1 MNNQISPVFFLVLLP
16 LFPVLWYFVGL
27 KLSRIGGWQK
37 LAEVYP
43 ARTPPS
49 GQKFNTYGA
58 VGKVRYKGCLYVF
71 VSRDGLFVSVMALFS
86 IGHKP
91 LFLPWSVIHNKQS
104 KKILWHE
111 MVEFD
116 IGYPCIA
123 TMQLPKKIF
132 ESEYAMA

>member
-1 MNNQISPVFFLVLLP
+1 MCWS
-16 LFPVLWYFVGL
+16 
-27 KLSRIGGWQK
+27 LSKTSGWQK

-71 VSRDGLFVSVMALFS
+71 VSHDGLYISVMLLFS

-91 LFLPWSVIHNKQS
+91 LFIPWSAIHNKQP
-104 KKILWHE
+104 KKILWRE
-111 MVEFD
+111 VVEFNV
-116 IGYPCIA
+116 GYPCIT

-132 ESEYAMA
+132 ESEYAVA